1 MPYFAPDQI
10 GGQAYLAPDEPSAG
24 GATATPQGVTATFSV
39 GTVTASGGAPAVP
52 FTITDA
58 QYAAWLD
65 DPTAQRVTLYRIG
78 CISGG
83 VQITRYLSNKPYIG
97 SAATPYLAIIA
108 KDLEIS
114 QSISI
119 DSAPRLSAA
128 DVHIHNP
135 SGEFDSWRNDVWAN
149 QSALAYVGDVRWAE
163 SDFRLQAVCTIADI
177 KEAGDRKLIAFEF
190 RDAMQRLNTPVSEAK
205 MANGVLYPV
214 VLGEVANLTPKYDS
228 VSGKW
233 YYHYGAA
240 EGLIEPR
247 TDGKKRSIDVTDDAA
262 NGRLTFNAAVGPG
275 AVTCSVQGDKT
286 GGIYRNTIST
296 LVQLLA
302 TSYGKASTRMTTG
315 DIDTANFAAFESA
328 NPQPVGLAILDRTN
342 VIDACA
348 QLAASKGVQVVPS
361 MLGKLRLI
369 QYAIP
374 TSATLNIPRSMQ
386 ARKDGISTL
395 TPVARSKVQA
405 AVQIGFCRNYTVEA
419 NLQTSLPPAHKQMFA
434 QEWQTYTTP
443 VDSATQT
450 AYSLFADPVMEE
462 TCLLTLADAQAEAN
476 RRLAVKKVPH
486 TTYRV
491 ELMPGGLLVQ
501 LGEARNLFSDRFSLT
516 AGVPGLVT
524 SLTTNFGT
532 YRTIAE
538 ITI

>member
-1 MPYFAPDQI
+1 M
-10 GGQAYLAPDEPSAG
+10 
-24 GATATPQGVTATFSV
+24 
-39 GTVTASGGAPAVP
+39 
-52 FTITDA
+52 TISDA

-65 DPTAQRVTLYRIG
+65 DPTAQRVTLYRLG

-83 VQITRYLSNKPYIG
+83 TQITRYLSNKPYIG
-97 SAATPYLAIIA
+97 SSATPYLAIIA

-119 DSAPRLSAA
+119 DGAGKLSVGQ
-128 DVHIHNP
+128 VHIHNP
-135 SGEFDSWRNDVWAN
+135 SGEFDSWRNDIWAN
-149 QSALAYVGDVRWAE
+149 QSALVYVGDVRWAE
-163 SDFRLQAVCTIADI
+163 SDFRLQAACTISDLV
-177 KEAGDRKLIAFEF
+177 ESGDRKLIEFEF
-190 RDAMQRLNTPVSEAK
+190 HDVMQRLNTPVSEAK
-205 MANGVLYPV
+205 MANGVLYPIA
-214 VLGEVANLTPKYDS
+214 LGEVPNMTPKYDS

-233 YYHYGAA
+233 YYHNGPV

-247 TDGKKRSIDVTDDAA
+247 TDGKRRSSDVTDDVA
-262 NGRLTFNAAVGPG
+262 NGRFVFNNAVGPG
-275 AVTCSVQGDKT
+275 TLTCSVQGDKT
-286 GGIYRNTIST
+286 GGTYRNTIAS

-315 DIDTANFAAFESA
+315 DIDMAYFTAFDSA

-342 VIDACA
+342 VIDAIA
-348 QLAASKGVQVVPS
+348 KLAASKGAQVLPS
-361 MLGKLRLI
+361 MLGKLRII

-374 TSATLNIPRSMQ
+374 TSATLSIPRSMQ
-386 ARKDGISTL
+386 VQRSLA
-395 TPVARSKVQA
+395 PVARSKVQA
-405 AVQIGFCRNYTVEA
+405 AVQIGFCRNYTVEP
-419 NLQTSLPPAHKQMFA
+419 NLQTSLPPEHKQMFA
-434 QEWQTYTTP
+434 QEWQLYTTP
-443 VDSATQT
+443 VDTATQT

-462 TCLLTLADAQAEAN
+462 TCLLVFADAQTEGM
-476 RRLAVKKVPH
+476 RRQTLKKVPH

-491 ELMPGGLLVQ
+491 ELLPAGLLVQ

-516 AGVPGLVT
+516 AGIPGLVT